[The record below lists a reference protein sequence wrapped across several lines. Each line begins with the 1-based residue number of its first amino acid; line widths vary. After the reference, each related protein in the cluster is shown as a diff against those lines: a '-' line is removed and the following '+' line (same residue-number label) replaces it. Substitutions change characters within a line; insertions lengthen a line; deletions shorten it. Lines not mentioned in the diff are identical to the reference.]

1 MDKKILLNIMYNMF
15 SYDNL
20 QLENMEDY
28 QVMWE
33 ALIKRNNIVITDE
46 NWQGFIED
54 INCQAANKYSYFEQ
68 TFERYFY

>member
-1 MDKKILLNIMYNMF
+1 MFHLYFVIMTSKNTNITIPQVASF
-15 SYDNL
+15 TTIE
-20 QLENMEDY
+20 QENT
-28 QVMWE
+28 
-33 ALIKRNNIVITDE
+33 IVITDE